1 MLFSNSSNKAGLIED
16 IDFLCG
22 TTSASYPLVQKVR
35 NVNNAYHDVTR
46 LIWEAQD
53 GWQYDDANRTDLPKI
68 TTTLTDG
75 TGDYRVPALSTVIR
89 HVKGIDIQDGN
100 GNWQKL
106 QAFDYNDTTIAW
118 DELDKTNG
126 MPRYYDLEGG
136 FIRLKPAPDDAF
148 VTTSSGM
155 IIWISRDAVEF
166 TTAST
171 TSIPGFA
178 TQFHK
183 ILSLSAAIDFT
194 RDVSEQ
200 RLFLQMKDRLE
211 KGLQEFYSSRNVE
224 RRVNLKPFGKKR
236 WRQYT

>member
-1 MLFSNSSNKAGLIED
+1 MLFSNSTNKTGLIED

-35 NVNNAYHDVTR
+35 NINNAYHDVTR
-46 LIWEAQD
+46 IIWEAQD
-53 GWQYDDANRTDLPKI
+53 AWQFDDENRTDLPKI
-68 TTTLTDG
+68 TTSLTHG

-89 HVKGIDIQDGN
+89 HIKGIDIQDSQ

-106 QAFDYNDTTIAW
+106 QAIDYNDITQAW
-118 DELDKTNG
+118 DEYQDTAG
-126 MPRYYDLEGG
+126 MPMQYDLEGG
-136 FIRLKPAPDDAF
+136 YIRLKPAPSSAY

-155 IIWISRDAVEF
+155 IIWISRDATEF

-171 TSIPGFA
+171 TSVPGFA

-194 RDVSEQ
+194 RDAGEQ
-200 RLFLQMKDRLE
+200 RLFIQMKDRLE
-211 KGLQEFYSSRNVE
+211 KGLKEFYNARNVE
-224 RRVNLKPFGKKR
+224 KRISLRPYNKKFH
-236 WRQYT
+236 RQYE

>member
-1 MLFSNSSNKAGLIED
+1 MLFSNFTNKTGLVED
-16 IDFLCG
+16 VDFLCG

-35 NVNNAYHDVTR
+35 NINNAYHDVTR
-46 LIWEAQD
+46 MIWEAQD
-53 GWQYDDANRTDLPKI
+53 GWQFDDENRTDLPKI
-68 TTTLTDG
+68 TTTLTSG

-89 HVKGIDIQDGN
+89 HVKGIDIQDSN
-100 GNWQKL
+100 GNWSKL
-106 QAFDYNDTTIAW
+106 QSMDYNDATIAW
-118 DELDKTNG
+118 DELDKTDG

-136 FIRLKPAPDDAF
+136 YIRLKPAPSSDY

-155 IIWISRDAVEF
+155 IVWISRDAVEF

-194 RDVSEQ
+194 RDASEQ
-200 RLFLQMKDRLE
+200 RLFVQLKDRLE
-211 KGLQEFYSSRNVE
+211 KGLKEFYNSRNVE
-224 RRVNLKPFGKKR
+224 RRISLRPFNKKFH
-236 WRQYT
+236 RQYE